1 MKDDNRARRIKI
13 IKAFITVLLTL
24 GVYPIALLSVDSS
37 TALKIFI
44 ASTIGVILIECR
56 DP

>member
-24 GVYPIALLSVDSS
+24 GVYPIALLSVNLP

>member
-1 MKDDNRARRIKI
+1 MKDDNRARRIKY
-13 IKAFITVLLTL
+13 IKIFITVLLAL
-24 GVYPIALLSVDSS
+24 GVYPIALLSVDIP

-44 ASTIGVILIECR
+44 ASTIGVILIECS